1 MYTAMADVYSP
12 LPYMYPPLLDVYPA
26 VADRH
31 FLVERKDLYPFFVVI
46 FLSSAFVLVAGRTVA
61 ARFRI
66 KNLVFRDV
74 DSSQV
79 GNLQ

>member
-1 MYTAMADVYSP
+1 MADVYSP

-31 FLVERKDLYPFFVVI
+31 FLVERKDLYPFFVII
-46 FLSSAFVLVAGRTVA
+46 FFCSTFVLVAGSTVA

-66 KNLVFRDV
+66 RNLLFRDV